1 MSNKM
6 NLMPEDIQR
15 IIGRDAQRT
24 NILAAKMIADVVKTT
39 LGPKGMDK
47 MLVSPTNEIIVTND
61 GVTILDEMQI
71 EHPAAKMMVEIAKTQ
86 ESEVGDGTTTAVMIA
101 GKLLENAEKL
111 LDQKIHPTVIT
122 KGYKMAAEKSQEIL
136 KEIALKITPD
146 NEEVL
151 RQIAMTAM
159 TGKGAEDSKEKLAD
173 IIVKAVKQIGN
184 FHASAVEQPAERK
197 QIRENGK
204 IDLNDIKIEKVKGD
218 SIGESELISGII
230 LDKEKVSK
238 DMPKKVDNAKIA
250 LIDFPLELRNPEINT
265 NISISS
271 PEQLQSF
278 LNQEENKIKEIV
290 DSVKSSGANVVFC
303 QKGIDDF
310 AQYLLSK
317 EKIYACRRVAKSD
330 IEKIAKATGGKIV
343 SNLNELNFA
352 ELGDAQIVE
361 EFKQGDDF
369 FTYITGCNNPK
380 ALTILVR
387 GGTGHVIDEIERAM
401 RDGIGDVACSLKSGL
416 VVTGGGAVEMEIAKR
431 LRQFSATLSGRE
443 QLAIEEFA
451 KALEFIP
458 ITLAEN
464 AGIDP
469 IDILTELRARHDAGE
484 IHAGLNLFTNKIEDT
499 LAARII
505 EPYKIKS
512 QAINSATEVAT
523 MILRIDD
530 VIASTGSKDGNMNYD
545 GGMPPMMR

>member
-1 MSNKM
+1 MNKEM

-15 IIGRDAQRT
+15 LMGKDAQRT
-24 NILAAKMIADVVKTT
+24 NILAAKMVADVVKTT

-47 MLVSPTNEIIVTND
+47 MLVSPTNEIIITND

-86 ESEVGDGTTTAVMIA
+86 ESEVGDGTTTSVMIA

-111 LDQKIHPTVIT
+111 LDRKIHPTVIT
-122 KGYKMAAEKSQEIL
+122 KGYKLAAEKSQEIL
-136 KEIALKITPD
+136 KEIALKITPE

-159 TGKGAEDSKEKLAD
+159 TGKGAEDSKEKLAE
-173 IIVKAVKQIGN
+173 IIVRAV
-184 FHASAVEQPAERK
+184 K
-197 QIRENGK
+197 QIRENEK
-204 IDLNDIKIEKVKGD
+204 VDLNDIKIEKMKGD

-230 LDKEKVSK
+230 IDKEKVSN
-238 DMPKKVDNAKIA
+238 DMPKKINGTKIA
-250 LIDFPLELRNPEINT
+250 LIDFPLELKNPEIET
-265 NISISS
+265 KISISS
-271 PEQLQSF
+271 PEQLQNF
-278 LNQEENKIKEIV
+278 LNQEEKIIKGLVE
-290 DSVKSSGANVVFC
+290 SVKNTGANVVFC

-310 AQYLLSK
+310 AQYLLAK
-317 EKIYACRRVAKSD
+317 ENIYACRRVAKSD

-343 SNLNELNFA
+343 SNLNELTSG

-361 EFKQGDDF
+361 EVKQGDEG
-369 FTYITGCNNPK
+369 FTYIRGCSNPK
-380 ALTILVR
+380 ALTILIR

-401 RDGIGDVACSLKSGL
+401 KDGLGDVACSLESGL
-416 VVTGGGAVEMEIAKR
+416 VVAGGGAIEMELAKR
-431 LRQFSATLSGRE
+431 LREFGATLSGRE
-443 QLAIEEFA
+443 QLAVEEFA

-469 IDILTELRARHDAGE
+469 IDVLTELKSRHDAGE
-484 IHAGLNLFTNKIEDT
+484 IYAGLNLFTNKIENA
-499 LAARII
+499 LEARII

-530 VIASTGSKDGNMNYD
+530 VIASTGSKKGNMNYD